1 MAVKRI
7 HSRSPFYISSTD
19 APYVLNPPIEINC
32 GDVHDT
38 AFDVGYKTYTLNVG
52 TDTGDISIV
61 YSGNNVPVKF
71 NLEWNDGAESATTNY
86 VGLDAYDDQLIAAGV
101 APELIA
107 TGDPS
112 TKNGTLTIA
121 KTATEPTTA
130 TLTVEAPLLN
140 DDYSFEL
147 VCPSVIP
154 PAPTCPDRALVFQ
167 ICNSNFAKDDNF
179 DVYLNDNYI
188 GYLDL
193 SENAQVGSIFIATES
208 ETLSV
213 TEGDFACPLTLM
225 ETYRFDPDFVYFGEN
240 KLELR
245 NAQENFNG
253 NYGTIGIRNYLIDGD
268 SLSEPCVVANLE
280 YSGITGSSFT
290 LYFDYTACCPL
301 DLPELIS

>member
-7 HSRSPFYISSTD
+7 HSRSPFYISSTE
-19 APYVLNPPIEINC
+19 APYVPNPPILIEC

-112 TKNGTLTIA
+112 TKNGTLTIS

-193 SENAQVGSIFIATES
+193 SENAQVGSIFIATDS
-208 ETLSV
+208 TTLSV

-268 SLSEPCVVANLE
+268 SLSEPCVVADLE
-280 YSGITGSSFT
+280 YSGGTGSSFT
-290 LYFDYTACCPL
+290 LYFNYTECCPL
-301 DLPELIS
+301 DLPDLIS